1 MVDFFLG
8 ARGWDHPAWQGS
20 LYPDDLPPE
29 WRLSYYANEFNAVLA
44 PADLWGAADA
54 GLIASWAD
62 DVHDDFRF
70 FLELPA
76 GAETA
81 ITERIP
87 EVAAGLGAACGG
99 LVLTG
104 HEQSVGLTGVARSLP
119 LYLSM
124 TDPVAPHAE
133 GFRLYPATGAAAD
146 APHILLVTGLSALT
160 LAAMRDMISG
170 MDGAGLQA
178 SPRGVFFA
186 GEGLSASKMQQV
198 RVMAELMGIA

>member
-8 ARGWDHPAWQGS
+8 ARGWDHPAWQDS
-20 LYPDDLPPE
+20 FYPDDLPPE

-44 PADLWGAADA
+44 SSDLWGAADA
-54 GLIASWAD
+54 ELIASWAD
-62 DVHDDFRF
+62 DVHDGFRF

-104 HEQSVGLTGVARSLP
+104 HELPASLTGIKPSLP

-124 TDPVAPHAE
+124 AEPVAPHAE
-133 GFRLYPATGAAAD
+133 GFRLFSATDAVAD
-146 APHILLVTGLSALT
+146 APHILVVSGLSELT
-160 LAAMRDMISG
+160 LPAIRDLITV
-170 MDGAGLQA
+170 MDGTSARA
-178 SPRGVFFA
+178 YPRGVFFA